1 MNKCAVVTGATRGIG
16 RAIALKFGEM
26 GLNVVASYRSNH
38 EEAEK
43 LKAELENMGV
53 QVALVC
59 GDVSNDA
66 DAKNLIET
74 AKSTFGTIDVL
85 VNNAGITKDGLI
97 LRMKEED
104 FDQVIDVNLKG
115 TFNCLK
121 HVTPVMV
128 KQRGGKIINVS
139 SVVGITGNAGQV
151 NYSASKAGIIG
162 MTKSLAKELGGR
174 GINVNAVAPGYIS
187 TDMTSVLTDSV
198 KEKIQDNI
206 PLKRLGQPKDVAE
219 VVAFLASAAS
229 DYVTGQVI
237 NIDGGMVM

>member
-1 MNKCAVVTGATRGIG
+1 MSKCAVVTGATRGIG
-16 RAIALKFGEM
+16 RAIALKFGEI
-26 GLNVVASYRSNH
+26 GFNVVASYRSNH

-43 LKAELENMGV
+43 LKAELESMGV

-59 GDVSNDA
+59 GDVSKDA

-206 PLKRLGQPKDVAE
+206 PLKRLGQPNDVAE
-219 VVAFLASAAS
+219 VVVFLASAAS